1 MSNKSATANNDNL
14 YSAIW
19 AEINLAD
26 LRNFL
31 RLELPNI
38 DTKEK
43 GGSLVLPC
51 IHGNDDS
58 TPSFHIIPGKRF
70 AKCFSCGTFVG
81 NPIKLVESI
90 RRKGYADAMVTL
102 RTTFGVKCLPKTLVE
117 KYTKQDAHQTNKK
130 KAADFFRKCLVD
142 AAEQPGDPQ
151 HFYAKPLLD
160 WFTERGISNAVHH
173 ALPHGIMPPT
183 LLVEQHFF
191 GDDEFMQWFK
201 DYFAKYIQNQNYMG
215 SLVFFLQDLPGNITR
230 FKIRKP
236 RSSKDIA
243 IVEDTYY
250 PDTLGVYGLDAY
262 EQILGST
269 DKYDTIYVC
278 EGEFDALS
286 SIVNHVTN
294 ADYPYIIVSLGG
306 GSHSGAD
313 LLTNLGLSGRDHTVS
328 VVGDNDDG
336 GRKWTFSV
344 LERTKKL
351 DARVFIWPEAVKTAK
366 DPDEFIREK
375 GYPAWKTLLIDDAEH
390 TFLSKYNFV
399 YDHASEA
406 IADIPEGDINR
417 KVRTIQEY
425 RQYLHS
431 VTEVGKFVKDLSMRF
446 SLPENS
452 VLSEV
457 TNAREGEEVFI
468 QRIADAIQEE
478 FHVVGVSA
486 AENRKHL
493 IHLWHKTKRKT
504 YQIILGDERSL
515 ETNLAQVF
523 GPVVDFIKTRVR
535 VPTFLEVYTSEDAPI
550 NALEQLTD
558 KCLYY
563 IKTAILTL
571 CRKGTDIDSAPRK
584 SQGFHYTGESNHV
597 FSGYLVNGNDVY
609 KLVAAETGPAEW
621 SRLSGPSDGQY
632 VFEASEAE
640 RWLTSIEPGAQGL
653 DDLRRMS
660 ETPLPLKD
668 IYTKIHDMIS
678 SAWKLKYHE
687 TDSEFLAGYI
697 MTLPIIGALKRQ
709 TSVVVNGEAGS
720 GKSRLVAGLIGGN
733 QFPDICLVEGVKALD
748 GYTAASVRQEMNNKT
763 LPLIL
768 DEFED
773 DGGNDRRSL
782 AVRAILDM
790 MRTVIS
796 EKPVVWTV
804 GSASGAVRTYSLRF
818 PLICA
823 AVHPLNREVDMTR
836 FISIETARP
845 RGFHP
850 DPIQTVLTK
859 YGKSGVKE
867 IRDQL
872 AVGMFRYIP
881 QLVRA
886 YNEIED
892 FYTKN
897 PAALPMNII
906 GRYKEA
912 MYPVLAMMHVSG
924 LDWAGFAKRFCE
936 ARDEEVSRMSTAS
949 ESDTLFDSLL
959 STPVELTLPGE
970 GTTSTTIRRLLGSR
984 DTRAQINETATGVYF
999 SEEHCLLFAHWTTAT
1014 SSILTRVSKYKNGET
1029 FNPARL
1035 KMIAE
1040 RHPMCVK
1047 SKVASKK
1054 YPGIANFIREKCG
1067 PGAGLTNVSLFDL
1080 RSLIGDETV
1089 ASGTATTTMISESTQ
1104 DVPVLDADIQI

>member
-1 MSNKSATANNDNL
+1 MSKKSADTVSENL
-14 YSAIW
+14 YAAVW

-31 RLELPNI
+31 SQERPNLAM
-38 DTKEK
+38 KEK
-43 GGSLVLPC
+43 GGSLVMPC

-70 AKCFSCGTFVG
+70 AKCFSCGKFVG
-81 NPIKLVESI
+81 NPVKLIESI
-90 RRKGYADAMVTL
+90 RKKGYADALVTL
-102 RTTFGVKCLPKTLVE
+102 RTSFGVKCLPKAIVD
-117 KYTKQDAHQTNKK
+117 KHTKQDAHQTFKSR
-130 KAADFFRKCLVD
+130 AADFFRACLVK
-142 AAEQPGDPQ
+142 AAQDPNNPD
-151 HFYAKPLLD
+151 HLYAKPLLD
-160 WFTERGISNAVHH
+160 WFTEREIDNTVHH
-173 ALPHGIMPPT
+173 ALPHGIMPS
-183 LLVEQHFF
+183 LLSVEQHFH
-191 GDDEFMQWFK
+191 GDDDFIKWYK
-201 DYFAKYIQNQNYMG
+201 DYFAKYTQNQSYLGN
-215 SLVFFLQDLPGNITR
+215 LVFFLQDMPGNITR
-230 FKIRKP
+230 FKLRKP
-236 RSSKDIA
+236 RSSKDIV
-243 IVEDTYY
+243 IVEDSYY

-262 EQILGST
+262 EEFLGKT
-269 DKYDTIYVC
+269 DKYNTIYVC

-286 SIVNHVTN
+286 SISRHVKN

-306 GSHSGAD
+306 GSHAGAD
-313 LLTNLGLSGRDHTVS
+313 LFTNLGLNGKDHTVS
-328 VVGDNDDG
+328 VIGDRDDG
-336 GRKWTFSV
+336 GLKWTFDV

-351 DARVFIWPEAVKTAK
+351 DARVFVWPETVKTAK
-366 DPDEFIREK
+366 DPDEFIREQ
-375 GYPAWKTLLIDDAEH
+375 GYDAWRSMLLDDADI
-390 TFLSKYNFV
+390 TFMAKYEFV
-399 YDHASEA
+399 YNQASDA
-406 IADIPEGDINR
+406 LALIPDGDINR
-417 KVRTIQEY
+417 RVRTIQEF

-431 VTEVGKFVKDLSMRF
+431 VTEVGKFVKDLSSRF
-446 SLPENS
+446 ALPES
-452 VLSEV
+452 SILSEV
-457 TNAREGEEVFI
+457 TSAREGEEVFI
-468 QRIADAIQEE
+468 QRIADAITEE
-478 FHVVGVSA
+478 FHIVGVSA
-486 AENRKHL
+486 AENRRHL

-504 YQIILGDERSL
+504 FQIIIGDERSL

-523 GPVVDFIKTRVR
+523 GPIVDFIKTRVR
-535 VPTFLEVYTSEDAPI
+535 IPTFLEVYTGEDAPI

-563 IKTAILTL
+563 IKTAILSL
-571 CRKGTDIDSAPRK
+571 CRQGTDIDNAPRK
-584 SQGFHYTGESNHV
+584 SQGFHYSGETDHI

-609 KLVAAETGPAEW
+609 KLTVEPKGDPEW
-621 SRLSGPSDGQY
+621 TRLSGPSDGQFI
-632 VFEASEAE
+632 FEASESE
-640 RWLTSIEPGAQGL
+640 RWLTSIESGEQGL
-653 DDLRRMS
+653 IDLRRMS
-660 ETPLPLKD
+660 ETPVDLKETYNK
-668 IYTKIHDMIS
+668 IYDMLS
-678 SAWKLKYHE
+678 TGWKLKYHE
-687 TDSEFLAGYI
+687 TDCEFLAGYI

-773 DGGNDRRSL
+773 DGGNDRRST

-859 YGKSGVKE
+859 YGKQGVKK
-867 IRDQL
+867 IRDEL
-872 AVGMFRYIP
+872 AVGMFRYLP
-881 QLVRA
+881 QIVCA

-892 FYTKN
+892 YYTKN
-897 PAALPMNII
+897 PSALPMNII

-912 MYPVLAMMHVSG
+912 MYPVLSLMRVAG

-936 ARDEEVSRMSTAS
+936 ARDEEVSRMSAAS
-949 ESDTLFDSLL
+949 ESDTLFDSIL
-959 STPVELTLPGE
+959 STPVDITLPGE
-970 GTTSTTIRRLLGSR
+970 GTMTTTIRRLLGSR

-999 SEEHCLLFAHWTTAT
+999 SEEHCVLFAHWTTAT

-1047 SKVASKK
+1047 SKVALKK
-1054 YPGIANFIREKCG
+1054 YPSISNYIRERCG
-1067 PGAGLTNVSLFDL
+1067 PGATLTSVSLFDL

-1089 ASGTATTTMISESTQ
+1089 ASGTTTPTLIQSETQ